1 MLLLPMTFITGMIT
15 LQIHGRPIH
24 PAFATVETEQSVLTK
39 LSNKFEV
46 IQVKS
51 TN

>member
-1 MLLLPMTFITGMIT
+1 MTFITKMIT
-15 LQIHGRPIH
+15 LQIHGHPIH
-24 PAFATVETEQSVLTK
+24 PPFSTVETKQSVLTK
-39 LSNKFEV
+39 LSNKVEV